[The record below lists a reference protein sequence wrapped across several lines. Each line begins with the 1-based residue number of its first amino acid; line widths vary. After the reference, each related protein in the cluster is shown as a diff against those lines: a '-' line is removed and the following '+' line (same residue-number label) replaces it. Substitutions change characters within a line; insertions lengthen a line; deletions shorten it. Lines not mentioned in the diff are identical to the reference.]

1 MANPWPCRSTVGFT
15 LNFSRQQQTE
25 ESIPRHPQWFPAGV
39 SPSREHTRDWCN
51 QTGQRMTLAK
61 TTAWILLQYLSIH
74 EAGWAHGILP
84 LRDLLW
90 NGFIEAKNILS
101 GKEPTTGTEIQLL
114 VLHKTSPKSPHRP
127 WVLHCFPFLNL
138 MRISCCSGIFTVVS
152 TSPSTTNNTSRTF
165 KLKRQTKSMMFV
177 QNYFCAH
184 TNSPHSSLGPT
195 QRTEIKWQR
204 HRYGRLQGGIIPFHC
219 IEMLLALPSHPA
231 LLDPVNPSTGK
242 CHTAGKCDA
251 LK

>member
-1 MANPWPCRSTVGFT
+1 MISSRGFT
-15 LNFSRQQQTE
+15 QQG
-25 ESIPRHPQWFPAGV
+25 A
-39 SPSREHTRDWCN
+39 HTRLVQPNRAEDDI
-51 QTGQRMTLAK
+51 GQNNSLDSAAISEHPWSWLSSWDFTPQGSALEWLYRSKEHPEWEGTHNRHWNPTPGLAQDIPK
-61 TTAWILLQYLSIH
+61 IPPQAMSSSLFS
-74 EAGWAHGILP
+74 LP
-84 LRDLLW
+84 KSDEDFMLLW
-90 NGFIEAKNILS
+90 DIHS
-101 GKEPTTGTEIQLL
+101 GLYISQHHQQHKQDIQ
-114 VLHKTSPKSPHRP
+114 VKK
-127 WVLHCFPFLNL
+127 
-138 MRISCCSGIFTVVS
+138 
-152 TSPSTTNNTSRTF
+152 
-165 KLKRQTKSMMFV
+165 TKSMMFV

-242 CHTAGKCDA
+242 CRTAGKCDA